1 MRIKSKIQAG
11 GINLQ
16 HNQTV
21 SRGLRTKSN
30 VRAGAGGVRY
40 SVNHNQTVI

>member
-1 MRIKSKIQAG
+1 MKINSNIKAG
-11 GINLQ
+11 GITQQ

-21 SRGLRTKSN
+21 SRGLRIKSN